1 MKHGVESYEF
11 TWAFVK
17 FTPEYIAK
25 SEYVVL
31 EQKPRKTNIC
41 TMTEFPFTV
50 TEHVIDTQY
59 IREYPHATTV
69 PDAPLK
75 LLVKKYTPV
84 DNPNPQPGDVTLI
97 GAPGTGYPKVSP
109 IFNAMTT

>member
-31 EQKPRKTNIC
+31 EQKPT
-41 TMTEFPFTV
+41 F
-50 TEHVIDTQY
+50 
-59 IREYPHATTV
+59 
-69 PDAPLK
+69 AP
-75 LLVKKYTPV
+75 
-84 DNPNPQPGDVTLI
+84 
-97 GAPGTGYPKVSP
+97 
-109 IFNAMTT
+109 